1 MTLVEDSP
9 VHYNVDH
16 YVESAD
22 ALVSEG
28 LPEPLSCGRDDEGAY
43 RKLHATPANVMYFIL
58 VTHMGATLWRHRV
71 AMFGARGAVWAYN
84 RFADAVMHIA
94 RVYLANMA
102 VHYVGDTDVVDAGP
116 IAQSGFDA
124 YERTC
129 ELLRIRLKKSKRQ
142 PPTAVRDA
150 LGVVI
155 ALSPEAAQVKPREVR
170 RVQKV
175 DSLSPNAPRG
185 LRGSSIS
192 TIQRYSATSAGQ
204 R

>member
-28 LPEPLSCGRDDEGAY
+28 LPEPFFVWTQRKGAY

-58 VTHMGATLWRHRV
+58 VTHTGATLWRHRV

-94 RVYLANMA
+94 RVYLAIMA
-102 VHYVGDTDVVDAGP
+102 LHYVDDTGAVDAGP
-116 IAQSGFDA
+116 ISQSGVDA
-124 YERTC
+124 YERMC

-150 LGVVI
+150 LGVVTTF
-155 ALSPEAAQVKPREVR
+155 SPKTAQVE
-170 RVQKV
+170 
-175 DSLSPNAPRG
+175 
-185 LRGSSIS
+185 
-192 TIQRYSATSAGQ
+192 
-204 R
+204 

>member
-1 MTLVEDSP
+1 
-9 VHYNVDH
+9 
-16 YVESAD
+16 
-22 ALVSEG
+22 
-28 LPEPLSCGRDDEGAY
+28 
-43 RKLHATPANVMYFIL
+43 MYFIL
-58 VTHMGATLWRHRV
+58 VTHTGATLWRHRV

-84 RFADAVMHIA
+84 RFADAVMHTA
-94 RVYLANMA
+94 RVYPDTMTA
-102 VHYVGDTDVVDAGP
+102 HYVGNTGAGDAGP

-124 YERTC
+124 YERMC

-155 ALSPEAAQVKPREVR
+155 ALSPEAAQVKPREAR
-170 RVQKV
+170 RVQMLGG
-175 DSLSPNAPRG
+175 S
-185 LRGSSIS
+185 RGSSIS